1 MSKHRIRPAELAQLE
16 RLSPAD
22 LKRPRKLRS
31 QRITD
36 HQDMVFSLPEL
47 REIIA
52 DYLTKTSTCA
62 LATTCRKWR
71 TVWLPVM
78 LNRFPLLLDI
88 QSIKL
93 PSLVVIG
100 QYVLNAEVHI
110 TAGTQHQ
117 AIAHILRHLPNL
129 LSVYITYYAY
139 PSVHDELISA
149 LSASVRQIKVRM
161 LYSAPWWPRLALT
174 RLRNLQ
180 VLEWKKG
187 TVVVEDIVA
196 SLQAASQLQHLSFSY
211 MFIEDGPDVPVAEQD
226 GNLALNTTDP
236 YAGTQLRR
244 LQFEGCEISD
254 KALLRLLSIDM
265 TPTPLVSTRPSHAL
279 TYLHVQLTGYRHAT
293 YKSTARILKECYQL
307 RHLDLEDTGAVS
319 PELFF
324 EDGSWPCAAILE
336 HLAIQIMPAEQRRPA
351 YGAIGA
357 QPLGSSGDLTIQQ
370 QQMIFQRLKSCTS
383 LRRLDLTGYP
393 MGLLVLEDMSFARN
407 LEQSRIQVRTTNRHT
422 IEELDRVAELGN
434 QWLRRQPAGWECKMH
449 DSWNVVY
456 LVSYDK
462 TRTEKSERVERLG
475 W

>member
-110 TAGTQHQ
+110 TA
-117 AIAHILRHLPNL
+117 
-129 LSVYITYYAY
+129 
-139 PSVHDELISA
+139 VHDELISA

-236 YAGTQLRR
+236 YADTQLRR

-370 QQMIFQRLKSCTS
+370 QQMIFQRLKSFTS